1 MPVNNLGAV
10 RLFFDAEKQK
20 GGDKTMDT
28 PITRAE
34 HEAFSKL
41 MESENKRLS
50 DENDRQNKRLEILE
64 TNSKQL
70 TTLVTAVEKLA
81 LSVENMAKEQASQ
94 GERLETLESRDGEM
108 WRKATGYIISTVIG
122 IVVGYIFKQI
132 GM

>member
-1 MPVNNLGAV
+1 
-10 RLFFDAEKQK
+10 
-20 GGDKTMDT
+20 MDT

-50 DENDRQNKRLEILE
+50 DENDRQNNRLEILE

-70 TTLVTAVEKLA
+70 TTLVTSVEKLA

-108 WRKATGYIISTVIG
+108 WRKVTGYIISTVIG